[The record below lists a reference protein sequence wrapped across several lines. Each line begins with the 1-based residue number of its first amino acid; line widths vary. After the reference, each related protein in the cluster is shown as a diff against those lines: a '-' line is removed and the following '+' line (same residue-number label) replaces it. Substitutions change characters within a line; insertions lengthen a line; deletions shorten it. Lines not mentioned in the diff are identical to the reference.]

1 MDCKDSGF
9 ARANEMSSDILKDFR
24 KALAEAEKKGL
35 TPVVERRTS
44 ELDMAVLH
52 YKQEKEKQE
61 KKARLF
67 AF

>member
-1 MDCKDSGF
+1 M
-9 ARANEMSSDILKDFR
+9 EEILEDFR

-35 TPVVERRTS
+35 TPVVEKRTS

-61 KKARLF
+61 KIRRYF
-67 AF
+67 I